1 MNNTLRLATLIALVL
16 TFCTLYGTAQNAN
29 YVKKYGHLL
38 SVKSFLYNDEFT
50 FRNKSTGLNYIPALH
65 SGVGVGVWCKYFP
78 FDVCY
83 RQEVSPIGP
92 DKNYNNVKS
101 TDMQLRGYNRFF
113 AGDIYIQ
120 RYSGFYESIEDRFH
134 IKSREIGELPYN
146 PDIKV
151 SQFDMVGKYIFNNEE
166 FSYKAGFTAGERQ
179 LISQGSATVGAALYY
194 LRIRSDSLLLKEQS
208 CDLRSCNIGVNGGYA
223 YNYVFGKHSTL
234 FASGMIG
241 LNASTS
247 IFKGWVSDKI
257 HLSPVFHFK
266 GAYWLN
272 YDKWSFGITT
282 TYNIIHHSLG
292 DEMTVYVHTRRTEVV
307 VMRRIWMKKK
317 LPANPSA
324 GVAGH

>member
-1 MNNTLRLATLIALVL
+1 MVLMLCALRS
-16 TFCTLYGTAQNAN
+16 TAQNPN
-29 YVKKYGHLL
+29 YVKKYGNLL
-38 SVKSFLYNDEFT
+38 SLKSFIYNDEFT

-83 RQEVSPIGP
+83 RQEVVPIGP
-92 DKNYNNVKS
+92 EKNYNSVKS

-307 VMRRIWMKKK
+307 VMRRIWVKK
-317 LPANPSA
+317 N
-324 GVAGH
+324 

>member
-1 MNNTLRLATLIALVL
+1 MNKHIKLPQWIAWILMMFGAL
-16 TFCTLYGTAQNAN
+16 HATAQNEN
-29 YVKKYGHLL
+29 YVKKYGNLL
-38 SVKSFLYNDEFT
+38 SVKTFIYNNGFT
-50 FRNKSTGLNYIPALH
+50 FQNRSTGLNYIPALH
-65 SGVGVGVWCKYFP
+65 TGLGVGVWWKYFP
-78 FDVCY
+78 FDVCF
-83 RQEVSPIGP
+83 RQGVVPIGYE
-92 DKNYNNVKS
+92 KNYKHVKS

-120 RYSGFYESIEDRFH
+120 RYNGFYESIEDRFH
-134 IKSREIGELPYN
+134 IKTSEIGNLPYN
-146 PDIKV
+146 PDIKL
-151 SQFDMVGKYIFNNEE
+151 SLFDIVGKYILNNEE

-223 YNYVFGKHSTL
+223 YDYVFGKHSTL

-257 HLSPVFHFK
+257 HLSPVLHFK
-266 GAYWLN
+266 AAYWLN
-272 YDKWSFGITT
+272 YAKWSFGVTT

-292 DEMTVYVHTRRTEVV
+292 DEITVYVHTRRTEIVA
-307 VMRRIWMKKK
+307 MRRIWVKKK
-317 LPANPSA
+317 T
-324 GVAGH
+324 VHKD

>member
-1 MNNTLRLATLIALVL
+1 MRTIISLANCLLMVLMLFALRT
-16 TFCTLYGTAQNAN
+16 TAQNPN
-29 YVKKYGHLL
+29 YVKKYGNLL
-38 SVKSFLYNDEFT
+38 SLKSFIYNDEFA
-50 FRNKSTGLNYIPALH
+50 FHNSSSGLSYIPALH

-83 RQEVSPIGP
+83 RQELSQIGNNA
-92 DKNYNNVKS
+92 NYKRIKS

-120 RYSGFYESIEDRFH
+120 EYTGFYESIKNRYRIKGSILED
-134 IKSREIGELPYN
+134 LPYN

-179 LISQGSATVGAALYY
+179 LVSQGSATVGAALYY

-208 CDLRSCNIGVNGGYA
+208 CDLRSFNIGVNGGYA
-223 YNYVFGKHSTL
+223 YNYIFGKHSTL

-247 IFKGWVSDKI
+247 IFKEGISDKI

-272 YDKWSFGITT
+272 YDKWSFGITA

-292 DEMTVYVHTRRTEVV
+292 DTMTVYVHTRRTEVV
-307 VMRRIWMKKK
+307 VMRRIWVKK
-317 LPANPSA
+317 N
-324 GVAGH
+324 

>member
-1 MNNTLRLATLIALVL
+1 MRNQKLRTRCRRLLCIMAILAIGGHG
-16 TFCTLYGTAQNAN
+16 FAQSTD

-38 SVKSFLYNDEFT
+38 SLKSFLYNNEFS
-50 FRNKSTGLNYIPALH
+50 FRNKSTGLSYIPALH

-83 RQEVSPIGP
+83 RQELSQIGSNS
-92 DKNYNNVKS
+92 NYKYIKS
-101 TDMQLRGYNRFF
+101 IDMQLRGYNRFF

-120 RYSGFYESIEDRFH
+120 KYSGFYESIKNRYRVKPSTLE
-134 IKSREIGELPYN
+134 ELYYN
-146 PDIKV
+146 PDITV
-151 SQFDMVGKYIFNNEE
+151 SQVDLVGKYIFNNEE

-179 LISQGSATVGAALYY
+179 LVSKGSATAGLALYY

-208 CDLRSCNIGVNGGYA
+208 CDLKSCNIGVNGGYA
-223 YNYVFGKHSTL
+223 YNFVFGRHSTL

-247 IFKGWVSDKI
+247 IFKEGISDHI
-257 HLSPVFHFK
+257 HLSPVFHLK

-282 TYNIIHHSLG
+282 TYNIIHHSLA
-292 DEMTVYVHTRRTEVV
+292 DQMTVYVHTRRTEVV
-307 VMRRIWMKKK
+307 VMRRIWVKKK
-317 LPANPSA
+317 S
-324 GVAGH
+324 

>member
-1 MNNTLRLATLIALVL
+1 MDRIFKIAKLVVL
-16 TFCTLYGTAQNAN
+16 LSVAMVYVCDATAQNPN
-29 YVKKYGHLL
+29 SIKKYGNLF
-38 SVKSFLYNDEFT
+38 SVKSFLYNNELSFK
-50 FRNKSTGLNYIPALH
+50 NHSSGLSYVPGMH
-65 SGVGVGVWCKYFP
+65 SGIGVGFWVKYFP

-83 RQEVSPIGP
+83 RQEVAPIG
-92 DKNYNNVKS
+92 DSKYKHRKS

-120 RYSGFYESIEDRFH
+120 KYSGFYETIANRFRL
-134 IKSREIGELPYN
+134 KYREIDNLTYN

-151 SQFDMVGKYIFNNEE
+151 SQVDLVGKYIFNNED

-179 LISQGSATVGAALYY
+179 LVSCGSATAGLALYY

-247 IFKGWVSDKI
+247 IFSGWISDKI
-257 HLSPVFHFK
+257 NISPVFHFK

-272 YDKWSFGITT
+272 YDKWSFGITA
-282 TYNIIHHSLG
+282 TYNIIHHTLG

-307 VMRRIWMKKK
+307 VMRRIWVKK
-317 LPANPSA
+317 N
-324 GVAGH
+324 